1 VTRRGTELR
10 KAHLIALD
18 GEIGHVSDIYFD
30 DSTWLVR
37 YFVVDTRKWLPG
49 RKVLIAPHAVDRER
63 SEPGRLAVNLTKEQI
78 RNAPGIEEDRP
89 VSQQHQA
96 DLAAYYAWPL
106 PYEGMAPITAGLP
119 ATPLPELIPPQPE
132 EEQGDPHLRSMSEV
146 KGYHVTGPGGQEVG
160 TIEDIELND
169 RLDAVGLRM
178 STETGETRSLAPENV
193 AGMDWATQTVTL
205 RHS

>member
-10 KAHLIALD
+10 RSHLIAID
-18 GEIGHVSDIYFD
+18 GEIGHVSDVYFD

-49 RKVLIAPHAVDRER
+49 RKVLIAPHAVDREG
-63 SEPGRLAVNLTKEQI
+63 SEPGKLAINLTKEQI

-89 VSQQHQA
+89 VSHQHQA
-96 DLAAYYAWPL
+96 ELAAYYAWPL

-119 ATPLPELIPPQPE
+119 ATPLPEPLPPEPA

-146 KGYHVTGPGGQEVG
+146 IGYRVLDVRENEAG
-160 TIEDIELND
+160 TIEDIDLND
-169 RLDAVGLRM
+169 QLQSVCLLMRTAGNQ
-178 STETGETRSLAPENV
+178 TRSLAPETV
-193 AGMDWATQTVTL
+193 ANIDWASQTVRL
-205 RHS
+205 REA